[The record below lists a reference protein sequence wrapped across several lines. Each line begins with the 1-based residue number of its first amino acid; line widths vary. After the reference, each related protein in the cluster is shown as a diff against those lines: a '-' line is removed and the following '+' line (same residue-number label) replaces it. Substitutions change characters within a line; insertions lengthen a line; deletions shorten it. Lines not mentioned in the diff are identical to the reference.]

1 MFVDGRGVNRCFRRD
16 RNATCKLVQCPTAD
30 GGAEVIKSGID
41 QEANRDAQSHNC
53 DSHPLSR
60 WLSRVGCVK
69 GHIISPRRAM
79 DFRRQKGRALI
90 KVSEEG
96 DQVCDL
102 EADENSCFVG
112 DYCCTPTIL
121 FSTDETRLEA

>member
-1 MFVDGRGVNRCFRRD
+1 
-16 RNATCKLVQCPTAD
+16 
-30 GGAEVIKSGID
+30 
-41 QEANRDAQSHNC
+41 
-53 DSHPLSR
+53 
-60 WLSRVGCVK
+60 
-69 GHIISPRRAM
+69 M

-121 FSTDETRLEA
+121 FSTEETRLEA

>member
-1 MFVDGRGVNRCFRRD
+1 
-16 RNATCKLVQCPTAD
+16 
-30 GGAEVIKSGID
+30 
-41 QEANRDAQSHNC
+41 
-53 DSHPLSR
+53 
-60 WLSRVGCVK
+60 
-69 GHIISPRRAM
+69 M

-102 EADENSCFVG
+102 EADENSYFVG

-121 FSTDETRLEA
+121 FSTDETRLKA